1 MKYLV
6 TSEEMKKY
14 DNNTIEK
21 IGIPGMV
28 LMERAALAVSEEIT
42 KRFREKNAAEISV
55 LVLAGVGN
63 NGGDGLAL
71 ARLLTEK
78 GIRTDVWCVGNE
90 DKASGQWKQQR
101 EILRHYSV
109 SMSSK
114 APDSEYTILVD
125 ALFGVGLSREVG
137 GEYAK
142 AIENFN
148 QRRGYRIAVDVPS
161 GLNADTGRVSGCA
174 VKADLTVTFGFCKRG
189 LVLYPGCEY
198 AGEVV
203 TADIGI
209 TERSFF
215 GEAPDMFY
223 YDEPVRNLLP
233 ARAPDGNKGT
243 FGKVLL
249 VAGSVNM
256 AGAAVLA
263 AKAAYRAGAGM
274 VKVIT
279 PSQNRVILQETVP
292 EALSGTAED
301 LRESLKWADAVAVGP
316 GIGKSEEAKECLE
329 IVVSES
335 RLPLLIDAD
344 GLNLLA
350 EDGKLQNVLSAR
362 EGNVILTPHVGE
374 LSRLTG
380 ESIASLK
387 EDLAF
392 YAKQV
397 AERFHAVVAAKDA
410 RTFICAEHSATCV
423 NVRGNSG
430 MATAGSGDVLAGVIA
445 GLLAQRMKPFGAAS
459 VGVYVHALAG
469 EYAAES
475 LGEYAVMAGDIAEK
489 VLFPA
494 PGTGIRHREA
504 GVLL

>member
-6 TSEEMKKY
+6 NSEEMKQY
-14 DNNTIEK
+14 DSNTIEK
-21 IGIPGMV
+21 IGIPAMV
-28 LMERAALAVSEEIT
+28 LMERAALAVLKEIT
-42 KRFREKNAAEISV
+42 KRFGEKNPAEIRV
-55 LVLAGVGN
+55 LILVGVGN

-71 ARLLTEK
+71 ARLLAEK
-78 GIRTDVWCVGNE
+78 KISTDVWCVGSE
-90 DKASGQWKQQR
+90 EKASEQWKRQR
-101 EILRHYSV
+101 EILRYYSV
-109 SMSSK
+109 PIGSK

-142 AIENFN
+142 AIEYFN
-148 QRRGYRIAVDVPS
+148 RRKGYRIAVDVPS

-174 VKADLTVTFGFCKRG
+174 VRADLTVTFGFCKRG

-209 TERSFF
+209 TDRSFF
-215 GEAPDMFY
+215 GEEPAMFY
-223 YDEPVRNLLP
+223 YDEPVSNLLP

-263 AKAAYRAGAGM
+263 AKAAYRTGAGM

-279 PSQNRVILQETVP
+279 PSPNRVILQGAVP
-292 EALSGTAED
+292 EALLGTTED
-301 LRESLKWADAVAVGP
+301 LRESLKWADVAAIGP
-316 GIGKSEEAKECLE
+316 GVGKSEEAKDALRTV
-329 IVVSES
+329 ISES
-335 RLPLLIDAD
+335 GLPLLIDAD

-350 EDGKLQNVLSAR
+350 EDAGLQKAVTER
-362 EGNVILTPHVGE
+362 EGAVILTPHVGE

-387 EDLAF
+387 EDMVF
-392 YAKQV
+392 YVKKL
-397 AERFHAVVAAKDA
+397 AERLHAVVAAKDA
-410 RTFICAEHSATCV
+410 RTVICGENAATCV

-430 MATAGSGDVLAGVIA
+430 MATAGSGDVLTGVIA
-445 GLLAQRMKPFGAAS
+445 GLLAQKMKPFEAAS

-469 EYAAES
+469 ECAAES

-489 VLFPA
+489 LFSGA
-494 PGTGIRHREA
+494 GTDVRYREA
-504 GVLL
+504 DFL